1 MYTHFTPCV
10 VFLAITLWSEIIF
23 IEQRAGRKRKHLTC
37 KIYYPQIEIC
47 LMSNTKRNRH
57 LFIYLPLTCCTWIK
71 LMKKYFHDT
80 RTSIFLK
87 KWYLPSDENIYMAPF
102 CITLKTEIHQP
113 PLSHDV
119 LCQKDSLQ
127 AICTCN
133 LNHPIN

>member
-1 MYTHFTPCV
+1 MCS
-10 VFLAITLWSEIIF
+10 FLSHCPMKRNYFHWTKSWKKEKTLEMQNILPPNRNW
-23 IEQRAGRKRKHLTC
+23 
-37 KIYYPQIEIC
+37 C

-57 LFIYLPLTCCTWIK
+57 LFIYLPLTCCAWIK
-71 LMKKYFHDT
+71 LMKKYFQDV

-87 KWYLPSDENIYMAPF
+87 KWDLPSDENVYISPF
-102 CITLKTEIHQP
+102 YIALKTEIHQP